1 MAQRVRRRQDDDRAA
16 RPPDPPLRHRRDRQR
31 QLALQKPRCRSRNPR
46 SPRLRNPGQLRR
58 GERYRQNPPL
68 KGVKIG
74 RRCGVKFE
82 RRLTLMEG
90 SIARSAMLKLFDINI
105 EAAEPGLVVLTAI
118 PTAEHYNP
126 LGFVHGG
133 YAAVLLDTCMAAA
146 IVTSLE
152 PGLSPVTLEY
162 KISFTRPMSADTGVV
177 RGEGKTLHV
186 GRQTA
191 IAKADCSTRTAG
203 FSPTGRPPAMSCGKE
218 FPEGSL
224 PGASVPPAVQ
234 T

>member
-1 MAQRVRRRQDDDRAA
+1 MDPTANEGVSAFSGLKYFRALKEGAFA
-16 RPPDPPLRHRRDRQR
+16 RP
-31 QLALQKPRCRSRNPR
+31 S
-46 SPRLRNPGQLRR
+46 
-58 GERYRQNPPL
+58 
-68 KGVKIG
+68 
-74 RRCGVKFE
+74 
-82 RRLTLMEG
+82 
-90 SIARSAMLKLFDINI
+90 MLKLFDIDI
-105 EAAEPGLVVLTAI
+105 EAAESGLIVLTAT

-162 KISFTRPMSADTGVV
+162 KINFARPMSADTGVV

-191 IAKADCSTRTAG
+191 IGEGRLLDAKGRLLAHGTTTCHVLREGVFLRKATQWRRLVNTTAEL
-203 FSPTGRPPAMSCGKE
+203 PDRPSNSA
-218 FPEGSL
+218 
-224 PGASVPPAVQ
+224 
-234 T
+234 